1 MENLIVDKIDA
12 ATVVSVYSGKHGCA
26 CGCRGKHT
34 YATKFAQEESLRRG
48 YAVTVSD
55 KTVNLIVGKMN
66 ALLAD
71 GYPQMADASFVS
83 VETKTRLYIAY
94 LKQGE

>member
-1 MENLIVDKIDA
+1 MANLTADKIDA

-26 CGCRGKHT
+26 CGCLGKHT
-34 YATKFAQEESLRRG
+34 YATKFAQEESLQRG

-66 ALLAD
+66 ALLAE
-71 GYPQMADASFVS
+71 GCPKMGDASFIS
-83 VETKTRLYIAY
+83 VETTTRLYIAY